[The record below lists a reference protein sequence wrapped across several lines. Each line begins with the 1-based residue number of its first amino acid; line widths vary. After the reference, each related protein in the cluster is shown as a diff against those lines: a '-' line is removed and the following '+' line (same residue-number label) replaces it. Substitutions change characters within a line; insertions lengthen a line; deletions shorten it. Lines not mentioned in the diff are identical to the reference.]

1 MSTASMGD
9 YNKWYDPP
17 SEAETINVLVGGDVE
32 IVLDVWVRPTCKSQ
46 PFFLIHG
53 LASNAR
59 MWDGVAGALMRL
71 GHPVAVLDLRGHGR
85 SSKPDGAYD
94 FPTICDDIEK
104 VQDYLTTLD
113 ASWGRVIAVGQ
124 SWGASLV
131 LELAWRSPKR
141 LFGIGCV
148 DGGFSDLSDIYP
160 DWQVC
165 MNVLHPPLFQ
175 SVTSGELEARIRA
188 THMEWPES
196 GIKGL
201 LANFSVDENDMVSP
215 WLSLEHHLD
224 ILHSLWTFK
233 ASARHAAVAVPVI
246 LIPAISEKDM
256 LYTKVAQGKQDI
268 VSKDSKNTK
277 LGSPRKN
284 SIDKREAVREAAR
297 KLAKADVYEFLDA
310 EHDVHASRPDELANL
325 LHKKCVDSFFSG
337 LDA

>member
-1 MSTASMGD
+1 
-9 YNKWYDPP
+9 
-17 SEAETINVLVGGDVE
+17 
-32 IVLDVWVRPTCKSQ
+32 
-46 PFFLIHG
+46 
-53 LASNAR
+53 